1 MFRRSRFS
9 VRPNV
14 GTVGRTA
21 AGTPQEPPAAS
32 QETSQTQKE
41 PNEGSNAS
49 LASNSDAT
57 PSENA
62 PSTRDGNDQNGDG
75 ASSSASVQ
83 RRKRFSIKPKVAPGR
98 PPAISRTPKSPVK
111 AASTPSGD
119 NVCGSDLEKP
129 STSSQLAKTPAPR
142 GLQSPRRRRL
152 SEDAKQHKIQPK
164 VGPVSSEKPGPPSVS
179 PSEDSLKP
187 THLPA
192 DRSKQV
198 ENISTSQAKEVHS
211 RAHDRVPPSIPD
223 KEATEI
229 SEKAKT
235 LISSKNVISMTPS
248 AMSLSRLLN
257 DPSDVQRML
266 KARRLRELLRQERSK
281 ETNLKRAKT
290 RRKDFTLDPT
300 KMTMRD
306 LIHYLPTS
314 NPMRSSLEEHN
325 EENETVIPPSPRRE
339 GSAERPPVPEVTP
352 AKVNTREEEEEEE
365 EEEEAAAEEDQEESL
380 MVPQLKVA
388 EDGSLIIDEESLTV
402 EVQRAKGPNPAS
414 DRDPIFERGSTTTY
428 SSFRK
433 SNYSKPWSIEET
445 DMFYLAVSM
454 VGTDFSMICQ
464 LFPHRGRSEIKN
476 KFKKEEREN
485 SWRIDKAFRERRK
498 LDIEYFSKLLEKIME
513 FQREKKKLKSLVGKN
528 NKRKARTKPKDKKP
542 AKSLSDVEEEDED
555 EIPDLEEEQEK
566 ENEDQCNEGET
577 PASEP
582 KKKRKKNG
590 EETNEEKSKTAE
602 VPENSEAT
610 LPESHTDSEMSP
622 NVNTTKDPVIKPA
635 KLSRARAPKPLLPLG
650 LKRGK
655 KGKSEE
661 TQSDKG
667 DTNASEEEQVTK
679 NESNARKTSREK
691 FSGDDISSEEE
702 EETVKHQGPTR
713 YGRIPKP
720 NLAFAYP
727 SKDELHSSEAE
738 TSSASKSKP
747 KVALKRG
754 KSLKPQSDQ
763 KPKKSKLVTLRSS
776 KPDFSDDEDEDE
788 EDGCCSSVKGIVS
801 SGLHSLNAV
810 ISEVDD
816 PMAELDILASMPDM
830 LGISQD
836 ALCPDSSCHQTQ
848 YETSTAE
855 ACDHQLD
862 LLVDV
867 IDIIT
872 SEQTEFSQDDSYNEA
887 AQTLLTIGKV
897 SHVCMSTQ
905 GEVTTQASASGMATD
920 GNKSDH
926 LDEQIV
932 ADAQSALSTA
942 CSQTGGEISE
952 TVAGVDP
959 GNLEMRHSDTSHV
972 KTTEPKCE
980 ELKTAQSSNNNSP
993 STKVARF
1000 SKVKP
1005 KPNLGRSS
1013 RTAPPTIQTE
1023 ISKKK
1028 EAEERRSVG
1037 AVEATSKRADSDEA
1051 LLEDGDSSKEVRLAE
1066 EKSGNSLITQGCSMS
1081 LSQVE
1086 SSGNEVARGT
1096 NSPSH
1101 KGASVAPRDR
1111 TVESDLSS
1119 SLESKSELTCIV
1131 PEPCTPS
1138 DSIQDSS
1145 SKHPPAEK
1153 ALPANQKSMGV
1164 SAPRRSRLAKIKPNL
1179 PQMSRTAMNK
1189 SQTAKTDPLTTSNSE
1204 SQKQTIP
1211 DVETQSTSFLS
1222 RNVDVS
1228 PQAEHQNTLKVLSS
1242 PETQVEYTSNVEL
1255 AAAPEQS
1262 CSHATSISPIENK
1275 PANKQESNLT
1285 SAQLRRSRLQK
1296 VKPKP
1301 NLTQTLRATVTK
1313 PQATED
1319 TAIKSPTE
1327 STWIHLEDTHCVS
1340 RLNPILASDSIRVST
1355 AKQVTNKPASTEIV
1369 NQVNIEHCPVDQG
1382 QKQTST
1388 ESSSASKSTDKASDS
1403 LDETSEISCHG
1414 DMTSHVSRTNFDSD
1428 QDQRGEPAGSVRPE
1442 EESADCKPDGENA
1455 ASEQPRRNRLS
1466 KIRLGPNISQAS
1478 RTSKLKP
1485 RTSESQSEKHADPEP
1500 DPDPTCGPSSDKES
1514 GNNNPVMELTPPLTS
1529 ESSEM
1534 KKTLSEAKKQ
1544 NFNVNPELIK
1554 QESTS
1559 SENLIGA
1566 TSSTFS
1572 NNSPTVKEPQFN
1584 EGSNLNSG
1592 ADLERSNVSACFAPS
1607 KELQVSQKEDK
1618 VPSAQLVKRSRS
1630 QKPKPNLS
1638 QTSRPVRSKADDKSE
1653 VQPQLGAQQTTA
1665 EKEKYS
1671 EFTDANLTA
1680 QGGPSESIN
1689 VSQTVKL
1696 AIISS
1701 AKMGSSARDQS
1712 EPCVAS
1718 ALDQKD
1724 DKSYAGNS
1732 TTTEAVRRPQ
1742 SKASEQN
1749 RETEEK
1755 VLTNVEVSSSA
1766 VTEKTPQRRQ
1776 RFSKVKPKPNLE
1788 KSCRVAVRKLQ
1799 SDDHSRP
1806 LEDQS
1811 KGMSSVALEQPLEST
1826 EDKMSDKDPANTDCL
1841 SSGDCNLAIK
1851 PKPNLRCSGR
1861 LQQTHPAGNTKPT
1874 ETDSDSTLQ
1883 AFGASREIKKSVCE
1897 LKADTH
1903 DPEKGVLEKSS
1914 EKDSGA
1920 IDSHSSD
1927 SRVQP
1932 QSSYGHKTSST
1943 EAIQRDPL
1951 MSQMLPEQVPSDP
1964 DEPFFIL
1971 SLTEIPVP
1979 SAGEVG
1985 ASGAQNLSYLPATG
1999 ASGQQPS
2006 VSEVSLRAEENH
2018 PEVSVEPK
2026 VLKNSVAEANETAGD
2041 DLGDKETR
2049 LSRKAKVSACDVSE
2063 ASVSETRSS
2072 KCRKAASRRNQK
2084 KTPTKAAQTSSKPAA
2099 SASNSNIPSQTKA
2112 AAAEVLAAPVCAH
2125 IDPRSSSTAFT
2136 SPETE
2141 SGFVDNEPTSVSQYF
2156 LSDIFTEV
2164 DEG

>member
-21 AGTPQEPPAAS
+21 AGTPQETPAAS

-41 PNEGSNAS
+41 PNESNNAS
-49 LASNSDAT
+49 LASNSDVT
-57 PSENA
+57 PSEKA
-62 PSTRDGNDQNGDG
+62 PSTGDGNDQNGEG
-75 ASSSASVQ
+75 SSSSASVQ

-98 PPAISRTPKSPVK
+98 PLAISRTPKSPIK
-111 AASTPSGD
+111 AVTAPSGD
-119 NVCGSDLEKP
+119 GVCGSDLEKP
-129 STSSQLAKTPAPR
+129 LTSSQPAKTAAPR

-152 SEDAKQHKIQPK
+152 SEDAKQHKIQSK
-164 VGPVSSEKPGPPSVS
+164 VGPVSSEKPGPSSDS
-179 PSEDSLKP
+179 PSEDSPKP

-192 DRSKQV
+192 DRSKQL
-198 ENISTSQAKEVHS
+198 ENTSTSQAKEVHS

-235 LISSKNVISMTPS
+235 LISSKNVTSMTPS
-248 AMSLSRLLN
+248 VMSLSRLLN

-266 KARRLRELLRQERSK
+266 KAQRLRELLRQERCK
-281 ETNLKRAKT
+281 ETNLKRAKV
-290 RRKDFTLDPT
+290 RRKEYILDPT

-306 LIHYLPTS
+306 LIHYLPES
-314 NPMRSSLEEHN
+314 NPMRSSLEEHH
-325 EENETVIPPSPRRE
+325 EETETMIPPSPRRE
-339 GSAERPPVPEVTP
+339 EPTERPPVPEVTP
-352 AKVNTREEEEEEE
+352 AKVNTREEEVEEEE
-365 EEEEAAAEEDQEESL
+365 EDAAAEEDQEESV

-428 SSFRK
+428 ASFRK

-464 LFPHRGRSEIKN
+464 LFPHRARSEIKN
-476 KFKKEEREN
+476 KFKKEERQN

-528 NKRKARTKPKDKKP
+528 NKRKARTRPKGKKS
-542 AKSLSDVEEEDED
+542 AKSLSDMEEEEQEEKEEDD
-555 EIPDLEEEQEK
+555 EIPDLEK

-582 KKKRKKNG
+582 KKKRKRKNG
-590 EETNEEKSKTAE
+590 EASPEETNEKKNKTGD
-602 VPENSEAT
+602 VPEDSEPA
-610 LPESHTDSEMSP
+610 LPESHTDSEMTP
-622 NVNTTKDPVIKPA
+622 NVNTTKDPVIHPA
-635 KLSRARAPKPLLPLG
+635 KLSRAGAPKPLLPLG
-650 LKRGK
+650 LMRGK

-667 DTNASEEEQVTK
+667 DKNASEEQVNK

-727 SKDELHSSEAE
+727 SKDELHSSETE
-738 TSSASKSKP
+738 TSSASKSKA
-747 KVALKRG
+747 KGALKRG

-776 KPDFSDDEDEDE
+776 KPDFSDDEDE
-788 EDGCCSSVKGIVS
+788 EDAGCSSGKGIMS

-855 ACDHQLD
+855 TCDHQLD

-872 SEQTEFSQDDSYNEA
+872 SEQTELSQDDSYNEA

-897 SHVCMSTQ
+897 SHVSMSTQ
-905 GEVTTQASASGMATD
+905 GEVTTQASTSGMATD
-920 GNKSDH
+920 GEKSDH

-932 ADAQSALSTA
+932 ADAQPQSPLSAA

-952 TVAGVDP
+952 TVASVDS
-959 GNLEMRHSDTSHV
+959 GNLEMSHSDIFHV
-972 KTTEPKCE
+972 KTIEPTCD
-980 ELKTAQSSNNNSP
+980 ELKTAQSSNGNSP

-1013 RTAPPTIQTE
+1013 RTAPPTIQME
-1023 ISKKK
+1023 ISKKM
-1028 EAEERRSVG
+1028 EAEERHSVL
-1037 AVEATSKRADSDEA
+1037 AVEASPKRADSNEA
-1051 LLEDGDSSKEVRLAE
+1051 LLEDGDSPKDVQLTE
-1066 EKSGNSLITQGCSMS
+1066 EKSGSSSITQGCSMS

-1086 SSGNEVARGT
+1086 CSGNEVPRGT
-1096 NSPSH
+1096 NSPNR
-1101 KGASVAPRDR
+1101 KDVSVAPHDR

-1119 SLESKSELTCIV
+1119 SLESKSELTHIV

-1145 SKHPPAEK
+1145 SKHLPAEK
-1153 ALPANQKSMGV
+1153 DLPENQKSMGV
-1164 SAPRRSRLAKIKPNL
+1164 SAPRRSRLSKIKPNL

-1189 SQTAKTDPLTTSNSE
+1189 SQISKETVKTDPLTTSNSE
-1204 SQKQTIP
+1204 SQKQTIL

-1228 PQAEHQNTLKVLSS
+1228 PQAECQNTLQVLSS
-1242 PETQVEYTSNVEL
+1242 PETQAEYKSNVEL
-1255 AAAPEQS
+1255 AAAPEHS
-1262 CSHATSISPIENK
+1262 CSPATSVSPIENK
-1275 PANKQESNLT
+1275 PANKQESNVT
-1285 SAQLRRSRLQK
+1285 SAQLRRSNLQK

-1301 NLTQTLRATVTK
+1301 NLTQTSRGKITK

-1319 TAIKSPTE
+1319 TAMKSSIE
-1327 STWIHLEDTHCVS
+1327 STRIHLEDTDCAS
-1340 RLNPILASDSIRVST
+1340 RLDPILASDSIHEST
-1355 AKQVTNKPASTEIV
+1355 AKQVTNKPAPTEVVIHV
-1369 NQVNIEHCPVDQG
+1369 DREHRPVDQG
-1382 QKQTST
+1382 QKQTSI
-1388 ESSSASKSTDKASDS
+1388 ESCSTFKSTDKASDS
-1403 LDETSEISCHG
+1403 LDETSEISCSSA
-1414 DMTSHVSRTNFDSD
+1414 MTSHVSRTNFDSD
-1428 QDQRGEPAGSVRPE
+1428 QDRCGQSAVSVRPE
-1442 EESADCKPDGENA
+1442 EESAVCKPDGENTT
-1455 ASEQPRRNRLS
+1455 SEQLRRNRIS
-1466 KIRLGPNISQAS
+1466 KIRLRPNISQAS
-1478 RTSKLKP
+1478 RASKLKP
-1485 RTSESQSEKHADPEP
+1485 RTSESQSEKHANPEP
-1500 DPDPTCGPSSDKES
+1500 DPDPTCGPSLDKQSE
-1514 GNNNPVMELTPPLTS
+1514 NNNLVMELTPPVTS
-1529 ESSEM
+1529 QSSEM

-1544 NFNVNPELIK
+1544 NFDANP
-1554 QESTS
+1554 QSTS
-1559 SENLIGA
+1559 SENLMGA

-1572 NNSPTVKEPQFN
+1572 NKNPTVKEPQFGQ
-1584 EGSNLNSG
+1584 GSNLNSG
-1592 ADLERSNVSACFAPS
+1592 ADLERSNFSACFAPS
-1607 KELQVSQKEDK
+1607 KELQVNQKEDK

-1653 VQPQLGAQQTTA
+1653 VQPQLGAQQTIA
-1665 EKEKYS
+1665 KKEKYS

-1680 QGGPSESIN
+1680 QGGPSESMN
-1689 VSQTVKL
+1689 VSQTIKS
-1696 AIISS
+1696 AITSNSKIF
-1701 AKMGSSARDQS
+1701 SSARDQT
-1712 EPCVAS
+1712 EPCAAS
-1718 ALDQKD
+1718 ASDQTG
-1724 DKSYAGNS
+1724 DKLNTGNS
-1732 TTTEAVRRPQ
+1732 TTTQAVRRPQ
-1742 SKASEQN
+1742 SPASEQN

-1755 VLTNVEVSSSA
+1755 VLTNVEVSSLA
-1766 VTEKTPQRRQ
+1766 VTEKTTPQRRQ

-1788 KSCRVAVRKLQ
+1788 KTCRVAVRSLQ

-1826 EDKMSDKDPANTDCL
+1826 KDKMSDKDPANSDCL
-1841 SSGDCNLAIK
+1841 PSGDCNLAVK
-1851 PKPNLRCSGR
+1851 PKPSLRCSGR
-1861 LQQTHPAGNTKPT
+1861 LRQTQPAENTKPT
-1874 ETDSDSTLQ
+1874 ETDSDSTSQ
-1883 AFGASREIKKSVCE
+1883 AFGASREIKKSVRE
-1897 LKADTH
+1897 LKAD
-1903 DPEKGVLEKSS
+1903 DPEKGVIEKSS
-1914 EKDSGA
+1914 EKDSSS
-1920 IDSHSSD
+1920 IDSRSSHSC
-1927 SRVQP
+1927 VKP
-1932 QSSYGHKTSST
+1932 QSSYGHETSRA

-1951 MSQMLPEQVPSDP
+1951 LSQILPEQVPSDP

-1985 ASGAQNLSYLPATG
+1985 VSGAQNLSYCPAAG

-2006 VSEVSLRAEENH
+2006 VSEVSLKAEENH
-2018 PEVSVEPK
+2018 PKVSVEPK
-2026 VLKNSVAEANETAGD
+2026 VFKNSIAGPNEKAGD
-2041 DLGDKETR
+2041 DLGDKETL
-2049 LSRKAKVSACDVSE
+2049 LSRKAKVSE
-2063 ASVSETRSS
+2063 ASVAETRSS
-2072 KCRKAASRRNQK
+2072 KCRKAASKRNQK
-2084 KTPTKAAQTSSKPAA
+2084 KTPTKAEQTSSKPTA
-2099 SASNSNIPSQTKA
+2099 SASNSNIPSQTA
-2112 AAAEVLAAPVCAH
+2112 AAADCAH
-2125 IDPRSSSTAFT
+2125 IGLRSTALT
-2136 SPETE
+2136 SPERE

>member
-14 GTVGRTA
+14 STVGRTA

-32 QETSQTQKE
+32 LEAGQTQKE

-49 LASNSDAT
+49 LESKSDAT

-62 PSTRDGNDQNGDG
+62 PSTGDGNDQNGDG

-119 NVCGSDLEKP
+119 GMCESDLEKP
-129 STSSQLAKTPAPR
+129 STSSQPAKTPAPR

-179 PSEDSLKP
+179 PSEDSPKP

-235 LISSKNVISMTPS
+235 LISSKNLTSMTPS

-339 GSAERPPVPEVTP
+339 GSTERPPVPEVTP
-352 AKVNTREEEEEEE
+352 TKVNTREEEE

-464 LFPHRGRSEIKN
+464 LFPHRARSEIKN

-528 NKRKARTKPKDKKP
+528 NKRKARTRPKGKRP
-542 AKSLSDVEEEDED
+542 AKSLSDVEEEE
-555 EIPDLEEEQEK
+555 ENKIPDLEEEQEK

-582 KKKRKKNG
+582 MKKRKKKNG
-590 EETNEEKSKTAE
+590 EETNEKKNKTAE
-602 VPENSEAT
+602 VPEALEAA

-650 LKRGK
+650 LKRGT

-667 DTNASEEEQVTK
+667 DTNARQEEEQVTK
-679 NESNARKTSREK
+679 NESNARKTSRER

-738 TSSASKSKP
+738 TSSAPKSKP
-747 KVALKRG
+747 KVSLKRG

-776 KPDFSDDEDEDE
+776 KPDFSDDDEDE
-788 EDGCCSSVKGIVS
+788 EDGCCISDKGIMS
-801 SGLHSLNAV
+801 CGLHSLNDV

-816 PMAELDILASMPDM
+816 PMAE
-830 LGISQD
+830 
-836 ALCPDSSCHQTQ
+836 
-848 YETSTAE
+848 
-855 ACDHQLD
+855 
-862 LLVDV
+862 DV

-872 SEQTEFSQDDSYNEA
+872 SEQTEFSQDDGYNEA

-897 SHVCMSTQ
+897 GHVCMSTE
-905 GEVTTQASASGMATD
+905 GEVTTQASASGMVTD

-932 ADAQSALSTA
+932 ADAQPQSALSTA
-942 CSQTGGEISE
+942 CSQIGGEISE
-952 TVAGVDP
+952 TVAGVDL

-972 KTTEPKCE
+972 KTTEPKCDE
-980 ELKTAQSSNNNSP
+980 RKTAQSSNSNSP

-1013 RTAPPTIQTE
+1013 RTTPPTIQTE
-1023 ISKKK
+1023 ISKKN

-1037 AVEATSKRADSDEA
+1037 AVEATPKRADSDEA
-1051 LLEDGDSSKEVRLAE
+1051 LLEDGDSLKEVQLTE

-1081 LSQVE
+1081 LSQAE
-1086 SSGNEVARGT
+1086 FSGNEVARGT
-1096 NSPSH
+1096 NSPSR
-1101 KGASVAPRDR
+1101 KDVSVAPHDR
-1111 TVESDLSS
+1111 TDESDLSS
-1119 SLESKSELTCIV
+1119 SLESKSELTRIV

-1153 ALPANQKSMGV
+1153 DLPANQKSTGV
-1164 SAPRRSRLAKIKPNL
+1164 FAPRRSRLAKIKPNL
-1179 PQMSRTAMNK
+1179 SQMSRTAMNK
-1189 SQTAKTDPLTTSNSE
+1189 SQISKETVKTDPLTTSNSE

-1228 PQAEHQNTLKVLSS
+1228 PQAERQNTLKVLSS
-1242 PETQVEYTSNVEL
+1242 PETQAEYKSNVEL
-1255 AAAPEQS
+1255 AAVPEQS
-1262 CSHATSISPIENK
+1262 CSPATSISPVENK
-1275 PANKQESNLT
+1275 PASKQESNVT

-1327 STWIHLEDTHCVS
+1327 STQIHLEDTDCAS
-1340 RLNPILASDSIRVST
+1340 RLNPILASDSIHVST

-1369 NQVNIEHCPVDQG
+1369 NQVDIELLPVDQC
-1382 QKQTST
+1382 QKQTSA
-1388 ESSSASKSTDKASDS
+1388 ESSSASKSTDKALDS
-1403 LDETSEISCHG
+1403 LDETSEISCRG

-1428 QDQRGEPAGSVRPE
+1428 QDQRGQPAGSVRPQ
-1442 EESADCKPDGENA
+1442 EESAVCKPDGENA

-1466 KIRLGPNISQAS
+1466 KIRLRPNISQAS
-1478 RTSKLKP
+1478 RASKLKP
-1485 RTSESQSEKHADPEP
+1485 RTSERQSENHANPEP
-1500 DPDPTCGPSSDKES
+1500 DPDPTCGPLSDRQS
-1514 GNNNPVMELTPPLTS
+1514 GNNNPVMELSPPLTS

-1544 NFNVNPELIK
+1544 NFNVNPELMK

-1572 NNSPTVKEPQFN
+1572 NNSPTVKGPQFGQ
-1584 EGSNLNSG
+1584 GSNLNSG
-1592 ADLERSNVSACFAPS
+1592 ADLERSNLSACFAPS
-1607 KELQVSQKEDK
+1607 EELQVSQKEDK

-1638 QTSRPVRSKADDKSE
+1638 QTARPVRSKANDKSE
-1653 VQPQLGAQQTTA
+1653 VQPQLCAQQTTA
-1665 EKEKYS
+1665 EKGTYS

-1689 VSQTVKL
+1689 VSQTVKS
-1696 AIISS
+1696 AIISIVNI
-1701 AKMGSSARDQS
+1701 GSSARDQM

-1718 ALDQKD
+1718 ARDQKD
-1724 DKSYAGNS
+1724 DKSHAENS
-1732 TTTEAVRRPQ
+1732 TTTQAVRRPQ
-1742 SKASEQN
+1742 SQASEQN
-1749 RETEEK
+1749 REIEEK
-1755 VLTNVEVSSSA
+1755 VLKNVEVSSSA
-1766 VTEKTPQRRQ
+1766 VTEKTIPQRRQ

-1788 KSCRVAVRKLQ
+1788 KSCRVRKLQ

-1806 LEDQS
+1806 FEDQS
-1811 KGMSSVALEQPLEST
+1811 KEMLSVALEQPLEST
-1826 EDKMSDKDPANTDCL
+1826 EDKMSDTDPA
-1841 SSGDCNLAIK
+1841 SGDCNLAIK

-1861 LQQTHPAGNTKPT
+1861 LQQTQPAGNTKPM
-1874 ETDSDSTLQ
+1874 ETVSDSTLQ
-1883 AFGASREIKKSVCE
+1883 AFGASREIKKSVHE

-1903 DPEKGVLEKSS
+1903 DPEKALEKSN
-1914 EKDSGA
+1914 EKDSSS
-1920 IDSHSSD
+1920 IDSHSSH
-1927 SRVQP
+1927 SCVQP
-1932 QSSYGHKTSST
+1932 QSSYGHKASST
-1943 EAIQRDPL
+1943 EAIQKDPL
-1951 MSQMLPEQVPSDP
+1951 LSQMLPEQVPSDLE
-1964 DEPFFIL
+1964 EPFFIL

-1999 ASGQQPS
+1999 GSGQQTS
-2006 VSEVSLRAEENH
+2006 VSEASLKAEENH

-2026 VLKNSVAEANETAGD
+2026 VLKNSVAEANETTGD

-2049 LSRKAKVSACDVSE
+2049 LSRKPKVSASDVSK
-2063 ASVSETRSS
+2063 ASVYETRSS

-2084 KTPTKAAQTSSKPAA
+2084 KTPTKAAQTSSKPTA
-2099 SASNSNIPSQTKA
+2099 SASNSNIPSQTRAAAA
-2112 AAAEVLAAPVCAH
+2112 AAAEALTAPVRAH
-2125 IDPRSSSTAFT
+2125 IDLRSSSTAFT
-2136 SPETE
+2136 SSERE

>member
-9 VRPNV
+9 IRPNV
-14 GTVGRTA
+14 GTVGRTT
-21 AGTPQEPPAAS
+21 AGTPQEPQAAS

-41 PNEGSNAS
+41 PNESHIAS
-49 LASNSDAT
+49 LASNSDVT

-62 PSTRDGNDQNGDG
+62 PGAGDGIDQSGDG

-83 RRKRFSIKPKVAPGR
+83 RRKRFSIKPRVAPGR
-98 PPAISRTPKSPVK
+98 PPSISRTPKSPSRLSVRLQV
-111 AASTPSGD
+111 A
-119 NVCGSDLEKP
+119 VCGSDLEKP
-129 STSSQLAKTPAPR
+129 STFSQPAKTAAPR

-152 SEDAKQHKIQPK
+152 SEEAKQHKSQPK
-164 VGPVSSEKPGPPSVS
+164 VDPVSSEKPGPSS
-179 PSEDSLKP
+179 DLPSEDSPKP

-192 DRSKQV
+192 DRNKPV
-198 ENISTSQAKEVHS
+198 ENTSTGQAKEVHS

-235 LISSKNVISMTPS
+235 LISSKNVTSMTPS

-266 KARRLRELLRQERSK
+266 KTQRLRELLRQERCK
-281 ETNLKRAKT
+281 ETNLKRAKG
-290 RRKDFTLDPT
+290 RRKEFILDPT

-325 EENETVIPPSPRRE
+325 EENETVIPPSPRRD
-339 GSAERPPVPEVTP
+339 GSTERPPIPEVIP
-352 AKVNTREEEEEEE
+352 AKVNTREEEEEED
-365 EEEEAAAEEDQEESL
+365 AAAEEDQEESL

-464 LFPHRGRSEIKN
+464 LFPHRARSEIKN

-528 NKRKARTKPKDKKP
+528 NKRKARTRPKGKKP
-542 AKSLSDVEEEDED
+542 AKRLSDVEEEEEDD

-566 ENEDQCNEGET
+566 ENEDQRNEGET

-582 KKKRKKNG
+582 KRKRKKKNAEALP
-590 EETNEEKSKTAE
+590 EEMNEKKSKTGE
-602 VPENSEAT
+602 VPEDSEPA

-622 NVNTTKDPVIKPA
+622 NINATKDPVIKPA

-655 KGKSEE
+655 KRKSEE
-661 TQSDKG
+661 TQSDQG
-667 DTNASEEEQVTK
+667 DKNASEEEQVNK
-679 NESNARKTSREK
+679 NGSNASREK

-720 NLAFAYP
+720 NLVFAYP

-747 KVALKRG
+747 KGALKRG
-754 KSLKPQSDQ
+754 KSLKPQSEQ

-788 EDGCCSSVKGIVS
+788 EDAGCSSGQGIVS
-801 SGLHSLNAV
+801 SGLHALNAV
-810 ISEVDD
+810 ISEVED

-897 SHVCMSTQ
+897 SHVSMSTQ
-905 GEVTTQASASGMATD
+905 GEVTTQDSTSGVATD
-920 GNKSDH
+920 GNESDH
-926 LDEQIV
+926 FNEQIV
-932 ADAQSALSTA
+932 VDAQPQSA
-942 CSQTGGEISE
+942 QTGGEISE
-952 TVAGVDP
+952 TVADVDP
-959 GNLEMRHSDTSHV
+959 GNLEMKHSDTSHV
-972 KTTEPKCE
+972 KTIDPIGD
-980 ELKTAQSSNNNSP
+980 ELKTAQSSNSNSP
-993 STKVARF
+993 STKVPHF

-1005 KPNLGRSS
+1005 NLGQSS
-1013 RTAPPTIQTE
+1013 RTAPPTIQAE
-1023 ISKKK
+1023 SSKKK
-1028 EAEERRSVG
+1028 EVEERRSVG
-1037 AVEATSKRADSDEA
+1037 AAEASPKKADSDEA
-1051 LLEDGDSSKEVRLAE
+1051 LLEDGDSLKEVQLTE
-1066 EKSGNSLITQGCSMS
+1066 EKSGNSLITQSLSMS
-1081 LSQVE
+1081 LSQAE
-1086 SSGNEVARGT
+1086 SNATEVARGS
-1096 NSPSH
+1096 NSPNR
-1101 KGASVAPRDR
+1101 KDVSVAPHDR

-1119 SLESKSELTCIV
+1119 SLECKSEFTPIV

-1138 DSIQDSS
+1138 DSVQDRS

-1153 ALPANQKSMGV
+1153 DLPANQKSMGV
-1164 SAPRRSRLAKIKPNL
+1164 SVPRRSRLSKIKPNL
-1179 PQMSRTAMNK
+1179 PQMSRTAINK
-1189 SQTAKTDPLTTSNSE
+1189 SQISKETEKTDPLTNTE
-1204 SQKQTIP
+1204 SKMQTIL
-1211 DVETQSTSFLS
+1211 DVGTQSTSFLS

-1228 PQAEHQNTLKVLSS
+1228 PHAEPQNTLKVLSS
-1242 PETQVEYTSNVEL
+1242 PQTQAEYKSNVEL
-1255 AAAPEQS
+1255 AAAPAN
-1262 CSHATSISPIENK
+1262 CSPATSISPIENK
-1275 PANKQESNLT
+1275 PANKQESNVT
-1285 SAQLRRSRLQK
+1285 SAQLRRSHLQK
-1296 VKPKP
+1296 VKLKP
-1301 NLTQTLRATVTK
+1301 NLTQTSRVRLTK

-1319 TAIKSPTE
+1319 TAMKSSIELTQ
-1327 STWIHLEDTHCVS
+1327 IHLEDNDCAS
-1340 RLNPILASDSIRVST
+1340 RLNRIQASDSIHEST
-1355 AKQVTNKPASTEIV
+1355 IKQVTNKPASTEIV
-1369 NQVNIEHCPVDQG
+1369 IHDDMEHRPVDQG
-1382 QKQTST
+1382 QKQTSFKSCSTFRST
-1388 ESSSASKSTDKASDS
+1388 EKALNS
-1403 LDETSEISCHG
+1403 LDETSEISCSG
-1414 DMTSHVSRTNFDSD
+1414 AMTSHGSRTNFD
-1428 QDQRGEPAGSVRPE
+1428 QDQRAQPAVSVRAEEEPAV
-1442 EESADCKPDGENA
+1442 CKPGGGNA
-1455 ASEQPRRNRLS
+1455 TSEKPRQNRLS
-1466 KIRLGPNISQAS
+1466 KIRLRPNISQAS
-1478 RTSKLKP
+1478 RASKLKP
-1485 RTSESQSEKHADPEP
+1485 RTSESQSEKHANSEP
-1500 DPDPTCGPSSDKES
+1500 DPDPTSSDKQSE
-1514 GNNNPVMELTPPLTS
+1514 NNPVMELTPPLTS

-1544 NFNVNPELIK
+1544 NFNVNPELIN

-1559 SENLIGA
+1559 SEKIVGA
-1566 TSSTFS
+1566 TFSTFS
-1572 NNSPTVKEPQFN
+1572 NNSPTVKETQVGQGP
-1584 EGSNLNSG
+1584 NLNSG
-1592 ADLERSNVSACFAPS
+1592 ADLERSDLSACFAPY
-1607 KELQVSQKEDK
+1607 KELQVNHKEDK

-1638 QTSRPVRSKADDKSE
+1638 QSSRPVRSKADDKSE
-1653 VQPQLGAQQTTA
+1653 VQLQLGAQQTIT

-1671 EFTDANLTA
+1671 KFTDANLTA

-1689 VSQTVKL
+1689 VSQTVK
-1696 AIISS
+1696 S
-1701 AKMGSSARDQS
+1701 AMTSNSKMGSSARDQT
-1712 EPCVAS
+1712 EPCAAS
-1718 ALDQKD
+1718 ASDQKD
-1724 DKSYAGNS
+1724 DKSNTENS
-1732 TTTEAVRRPQ
+1732 TTTQAVRRALNP
-1742 SKASEQN
+1742 ASEQN
-1749 RETEEK
+1749 RQTEEK
-1755 VLTNVEVSSSA
+1755 VQANVEVSSPA
-1766 VTEKTPQRRQ
+1766 VTEKPPPQRRQ
-1776 RFSKVKPKPNLE
+1776 RFSKVKPNLE
-1788 KSCRVAVRKLQ
+1788 KIGLAVRKLQ
-1799 SDDHSRP
+1799 SGDHSRP

-1811 KGMSSVALEQPLEST
+1811 KGMSSVALEQPL
-1826 EDKMSDKDPANTDCL
+1826 DKMSDKDSANNDYL
-1841 SSGDCNLAIK
+1841 SSGDSNLAIK

-1861 LQQTHPAGNTKPT
+1861 LQQTQPAEEANTTKT
-1874 ETDSDSTLQ
+1874 
-1883 AFGASREIKKSVCE
+1883 AFGASKEIK
-1897 LKADTH
+1897 KADTH
-1903 DPEKGVLEKSS
+1903 DPEKGVNKKPG
-1914 EKDSGA
+1914 EKDSSS
-1920 IDSHSSD
+1920 IDSHSSL
-1927 SRVQP
+1927 SCVKP
-1932 QSSYGHKTSST
+1932 QSSCGHKTSSA

-1951 MSQMLPEQVPSDP
+1951 LSQILPEQVPSDP

-1999 ASGQQPS
+1999 ASGRQPS
-2006 VSEVSLRAEENH
+2006 VSEVSLTAEENH
-2018 PEVSVEPK
+2018 PEVPAEPK
-2026 VLKNSVAEANETAGD
+2026 VFKNSIAEPNEKAGD
-2041 DLGDKETR
+2041 DLGDKETH
-2049 LSRKAKVSACDVSE
+2049 LDRKAKVSE

-2072 KCRKAASRRNQK
+2072 KCTKAASRRSQK
-2084 KTPTKAAQTSSKPAA
+2084 KTPTKAEQTSSKPTS

-2112 AAAEVLAAPVCAH
+2112 AAEALTAPVRAH
-2125 IDPRSSSTAFT
+2125 IGLRSSSTALT
-2136 SPETE
+2136 SPERE
-2141 SGFVDNEPTSVSQYF
+2141 SSFVENEPTTVSQYF